1 MSASKNTKKPITSKS
16 ASPIKKPVF
25 DDVIPLF
32 QSPRKKQ
39 LMGTWFRQT
48 RTSKRT
54 KFTRLAAMIK
64 QKLGLTIDSMKL
76 KSRSNELDELADALP
91 ASEGDDDV
99 VETDALLAD
108 IQESAAAT
116 SGNHNTRYL
125 KQIATFLSRIAT
137 SQESLVKQNAA
148 QIFRQSVAVVSNAGV
163 SFDAME
169 SMKLSK
175 TDSLKAANKKKLAK
189 EKEKKK
195 KAVKKMSKKKVVGE
209 GGKGEAEDDEDEN
222 EDEDE
227 DEEEE
232 EEEDEEDE
240 TL

>member
-175 TDSLKAANKKKLAK
+175 TDSLKVAANKKKLAK

-209 GGKGEAEDDEDEN
+209 GGKGEAEDDEDE
-222 EDEDE
+222 DE

>member
-39 LMGTWFRQT
+39 LMDM
-48 RTSKRT
+48 RT

-99 VETDALLAD
+99 VETDALLAN

-175 TDSLKAANKKKLAK
+175 TDSLKVAANKKKLAK

-195 KAVKKMSKKKVVGE
+195 KAVKKMSKTKVVGE

-227 DEEEE
+227 DEDEEEE

>member
-1 MSASKNTKKPITSKS
+1 MSASKNIKKPITSKS

-54 KFTRLAAMIK
+54 KFTRLAAIIK
-64 QKLGLTIDSMKL
+64 QKLELTIDSMKL
-76 KSRSNELDELADALP
+76 KSRSNKLDELADALP
-91 ASEGDDDV
+91 ASKGDDDV

-175 TDSLKAANKKKLAK
+175 TDSLKVAANKKKLAK

-195 KAVKKMSKKKVVGE
+195 KAVKKVSMLVR
-209 GGKGEAEDDEDEN
+209 GGRGKLRTMRMRMRMRRRRRMRMRRRMRLYE
-222 EDEDE
+222 
-227 DEEEE
+227 
-232 EEEDEEDE
+232 
-240 TL
+240 